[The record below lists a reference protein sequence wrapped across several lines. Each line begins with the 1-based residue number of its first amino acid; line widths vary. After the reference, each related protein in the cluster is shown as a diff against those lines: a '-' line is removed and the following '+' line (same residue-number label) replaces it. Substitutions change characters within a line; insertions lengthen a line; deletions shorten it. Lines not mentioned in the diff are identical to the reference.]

1 MALPR
6 AIQAQ
11 VEQANALLDAAN
23 KPQEPAPTPEPQAQ
37 VADPAPSPEPAPAA
51 PEPQAT
57 QVPQAQ
63 PQTQPDP
70 WEQRYKTLQGLF
82 NREVPSLQSK
92 VKDLEGQLQQA
103 VERLNKAADAQ
114 AKPAEPE
121 KPAADPKD
129 VENFGSDLVEMVQR
143 VSQHVLSRA
152 ANVFE
157 TKAASLEQR
166 LAQLEQA
173 LKGTSQTVAVTA
185 EQSFFDRLTKL
196 VPDWEATNENPA
208 FLAWLAEVDPML
220 GQPRQAALDAAQ
232 QTLNAERAAAVFK
245 TFAATLPV
253 APKPNTLDKQVS
265 PKGTASAPPAAP
277 AQPVIYTQ
285 QQVVDFYNAKRRGEF
300 RGREKEAAQLE
311 AEINLAISEGR
322 VR

>member
-11 VEQANALLDAAN
+11 VEQANALLEAAN
-23 KPQEPAPTPEPQAQ
+23 RPPEAPTPEAPAQ
-37 VADPAPSPEPAPAA
+37 VAPEPAPESAPAA
-51 PEPQAT
+51 PAPQAI
-57 QVPQAQ
+57 QEPQAQ
-63 PQTQPDP
+63 PQPQPDP

-82 NREVPSLQSK
+82 NREVPTLQTK
-92 VKDLEGQLQQA
+92 VKDLEGQLQEA
-103 VERLNKAADAQ
+103 VARLNKAAEAQ

-121 KPAADPKD
+121 KPSADPKD

-143 VSQHVLSRA
+143 VAGSMLGRA
-152 ANVFE
+152 AATLE
-157 TKAASLEQR
+157 TRAASLEQR

-173 LKGTSQTVAVTA
+173 LKGTTQTVAMTA
-185 EQSFFDRLTKL
+185 EQAFFDRLTKL
-196 VPDWEATNENPA
+196 VPDWETTNANQA
-208 FLAWLAEVDPML
+208 FLAWLAEVDPLL

-232 QTLNAERAAAVFK
+232 QALNADRAAAVFK
-245 TFAATLPV
+245 AFTGTQPA
-253 APKPNTLDKQVS
+253 APKPNPLDKQVS
-265 PKGTASAPPAAP
+265 PKGAASAAPAAP

-300 RGREKEAAQLE
+300 RGRDKEAAQFE
-311 AEINLAISEGR
+311 AEINLAIAEGR